1 MAYQFTLPAAE
12 ATAFEGRRSAT
23 DYEYQQNLVQNAAAQ
38 RRLGMEQTIA
48 RRNLARQ
55 LDRARQQLPG
65 AYAGRGLL
73 RSGIYNRGIGD
84 FEVGRFQ
91 AQATQDMDFG
101 RRRDDLFSQLSSFDV
116 NRVLS
121 LANIDLQEAQRR
133 SAIAAMLQGIA

>member
-1 MAYQFTLPAAE
+1 MAIQYTLPAAE

-23 DYEYQQNLVQNAAAQ
+23 DYEYQQNVIQNAAAQ
-38 RRLGMEQTIA
+38 RRLGMEQATA
-48 RRNLARQ
+48 RRTLARQ

-65 AYAGRGLL
+65 AYSGRGLL

-84 FEVGRFQ
+84 FEIGRVQ

-133 SAIAAMLQGIA
+133 SAIAAMLQGIS